1 MAIPLEDLYSDI
13 LGKALRGQAFTIS
26 SIASKTGIPEAK
38 IQAVL
43 DGEFDSHIVRTLA
56 DILSLDAPS
65 LIAIAEGRY
74 KPSEI
79 YLPGLA
85 GFNSPFGD
93 MTVNSY
99 LAWDATTREAA
110 VFDTGADASEMLDFL
125 ASENLTLRLIL
136 LTHTHGDHILEL
148 DRIKEKTGAPA
159 HVGDREP
166 PLPGAH
172 PFRAGKSFDLGRLR
186 IETRLTW
193 GHARGGITYLVHGL
207 GKPLAVV
214 GDAIFAGS
222 MGGGQISYPDALA
235 TNRLE
240 ILSLPDET
248 IIAPGHGP
256 LTTVGEQKIS
266 NPFFASNPS

>member
-13 LGKALRGQAFTIS
+13 LGKALRGQAFTTS
-26 SIASKTGIPEAK
+26 TIAAKSGIPETK

-43 DGEFDSHIVRTLA
+43 DGEFDAHVVRTLA
-56 DILSLDAPS
+56 EILSIDAPS
-65 LIAIAEGRY
+65 LIAIAEDRY
-74 KPSEI
+74 QPAAIS
-79 YLPGLA
+79 LPGLA

-99 LAWDATTREAA
+99 LVWDATTREAA
-110 VFDTGADASEMLDFL
+110 AFDTGADATEMLDFL
-125 ASENLTLRLIL
+125 ASQKLTLKLIL

-172 PFRAGKSFDLGRLR
+172 PFRAGKSFDLGSLR

-193 GHARGGITYLVHGL
+193 GHSRGGTTYLVHGL
-207 GKPLAVV
+207 AKPLAIV
-214 GDAIFAGS
+214 GDAVFAGS
-222 MGGGQISYPDALA
+222 MGGAQISYPDALS
-235 TNRLE
+235 TNCNE

-248 IIAPGHGP
+248 VLAPGHGP

-266 NPFFASNPS
+266 NPFFASLLS